1 MGEIVEKRS
10 VSKELRTRKFEL
22 CLELLKQ
29 YYLNVYINDHGF
41 EEKWEEPYL
50 IVYDRINRRSMKE
63 LIKVFK
69 TIEDNELPTTFL
81 ERTLLKDAKRHP
93 FPTSDHRLY
102 TLYTKYINDMNYAIT
117 KYTNDMNY
125 AINISLIQS
134 DLCETNTS
142 IFIYVNKENADKIV
156 ELIKKYDCKTFEW
169 NKKIKEL
176 QKNDLI
182 FNGKENDIYNE
193 VIRKYFAE
201 YDNFYE
207 ELESFGINLINNSLY
222 NLEGLLEFM
231 LIDRVDIIKVESATH
246 ITF

>member
-1 MGEIVEKRS
+1 MSQIVEKRS

-29 YYLNVYINDHGF
+29 YYLNVYINDHGS

-69 TIEDNELPTTFL
+69 TIEDNELPTAFL
-81 ERTLLKDAKRHP
+81 ERTLLKDAKRHL

-102 TLYTKYINDMNYAIT
+102 TKYI
-117 KYTNDMNY
+117 NDMNY

-142 IFIYVNKENADKIV
+142 IFLYVNKENADKIV
-156 ELIKKYDCKTFEW
+156 ELIKKYDCKASEW
-169 NKKIKEL
+169 NKEIKEL
-176 QKNDLI
+176 QKDDLI
-182 FNGKENDIYNE
+182 FSGIEDDIYNE
-193 VIRKYFAE
+193 VIRIYFDE

-207 ELESFGINLINNSLY
+207 ELESFGINLTNTSLY
-222 NLEGLLEFM
+222 NLERLLEFM
-231 LIDRVDIIKVESATH
+231 LIDSIDIVKIESATH
-246 ITF
+246 IIF

>member
-50 IVYDRINRRSMKE
+50 IVHDRINRRAMRE

-69 TIEDNELPTTFL
+69 TIEDNELPTAFL
-81 ERTLLKDAKRHP
+81 ERTLLKDVKRHL

-102 TLYTKYINDMNYAIT
+102 T

-142 IFIYVNKENADKIV
+142 IFLYVNKENADKIV
-156 ELIKKYDCKTFEW
+156 ELIKKYDCKAFEW

-207 ELESFGINLINNSLY
+207 ELESFGINLTNNSLY

>member
-1 MGEIVEKRS
+1 MSEIVEMRS

-50 IVYDRINRRSMKE
+50 IVYDRINRRAMKE

-69 TIEDNELPTTFL
+69 TIEDNELPTAFL
-81 ERTLLKDAKRHP
+81 ERTLLKDAKSHL
-93 FPTSDHRLY
+93 FPTSDYR
-102 TLYTKYINDMNYAIT
+102 LYTKYI
-117 KYTNDMNY
+117 NDMNY

-142 IFIYVNKENADKIV
+142 IFLYVNKENADKIV

-176 QKNDLI
+176 QKCDLI

-207 ELESFGINLINNSLY
+207 ELESFGINLTNNSLY